1 MIMNINI
8 SIFMLL
14 IHRTINTYLNG
25 VSRLVSLGII
35 VYVICF
41 PMYCVL
47 WGGSVAGQ
55 RTDWRGRISIS
66 EKFAYVLQST
76 KQPS

>member
-8 SIFMLL
+8 SIFMLQ

-35 VYVICF
+35 GI
-41 PMYCVL
+41 
-47 WGGSVAGQ
+47 
-55 RTDWRGRISIS
+55 T
-66 EKFAYVLQST
+66 
-76 KQPS
+76 

>member
-8 SIFMLL
+8 SIFMIQ

-35 VYVICF
+35 GYYVI
-41 PMYCVL
+41 YVYL
-47 WGGSVAGQ
+47 HLLGRSVTQPA
-55 RTDWRGRISIS
+55 RPPHHSS
-66 EKFAYVLQST
+66 EKFANVLQST
-76 KQPS
+76 